1 MRLLARWLL
10 LGMLLTC
17 ILSSLRPVV
26 GPCQAGESKRPNIIF
41 LLTDDQRWDTLGCMG
56 NSIIKTPNVDR
67 LAAQGV
73 VFDQCFVTTAICM
86 TNRACIFTG
95 QYAARH
101 GIWDFKTSFPPKQL
115 AQTYPALLKRAG
127 YYVGFIGKWGVGKPP
142 EDLLDYN
149 RGWPGQNRYYEKR
162 KGEDPF
168 TYLTPGPDQDGLVAR
183 QRDRV
188 HLTTKMGDQALEFL
202 DSAPA
207 DRPFCLA
214 FSFKSP
220 HCQDGQPAFRQFPYD
235 AHLHGLYQDV
245 TIPPA
250 TLSDPAFFDALP
262 EFLRTSENRR
272 RWELRFATPEMYQH
286 SVKSYYR
293 LVSGVDRVV
302 GRIVARLKQKGLT
315 DNTII
320 LYTGD
325 HGFYLG
331 ERGFAGKWYP
341 HEVSIRVPLVVYDPR
356 LPAAERGTRRDQT
369 VLTIDLAPTMLAMAG
384 VAVPNTMQGRSL
396 TPLLEGETPEWRT
409 EFFYE
414 HLFKHRTIPCSEA
427 VRDSRYKYIRYVES
441 DPLCEELYDLEKDPD
456 EAHNLANDPAH
467 AATLERMREKWT
479 AWHERAK

>member
-1 MRLLARWLL
+1 
-10 LGMLLTC
+10 
-17 ILSSLRPVV
+17 
-26 GPCQAGESKRPNIIF
+26 
-41 LLTDDQRWDTLGCMG
+41 
-56 NSIIKTPNVDR
+56 
-67 LAAQGV
+67 
-73 VFDQCFVTTAICM
+73 
-86 TNRACIFTG
+86 
-95 QYAARH
+95 
-101 GIWDFKTSFPPKQL
+101 
-115 AQTYPALLKRAG
+115 
-127 YYVGFIGKWGVGKPP
+127 
-142 EDLLDYN
+142 
-149 RGWPGQNRYYEKR
+149 
-162 KGEDPF
+162 
-168 TYLTPGPDQDGLVAR
+168 
-183 QRDRV
+183 
-188 HLTTKMGDQALEFL
+188 
-202 DSAPA
+202 
-207 DRPFCLA
+207 
-214 FSFKSP
+214 
-220 HCQDGQPAFRQFPYD
+220 
-235 AHLHGLYQDV
+235 
-245 TIPPA
+245 
-250 TLSDPAFFDALP
+250 
-262 EFLRTSENRR
+262 
-272 RWELRFATPEMYQH
+272 MYQH

-369 VLTIDLAPTMLAMAG
+369 VLTIDLAPT
-384 VAVPNTMQGRSL
+384 
-396 TPLLEGETPEWRT
+396 
-409 EFFYE
+409 FFYE